1 MPVTLCSI
9 LIKFF
14 FLIEK
19 DNEKDNFLIQNS
31 QLRRHKCNSGLPLEV
46 KGIVRKLANWIRKM
60 KTLALYCLLES
71 YPGKSLSYSSEIMSV
86 LPKKHKSIQI
96 IGCEI
101 FHWVGMAENLIEH
114 IKR

>member
-1 MPVTLCSI
+1 MFYTNKVLFQ
-9 LIKFF
+9 IK
-14 FLIEK
+14 K

-31 QLRRHKCNSGLPLEV
+31 QLRRNKCNSVPSLEV
-46 KGIVRKLANWIRKM
+46 KEIVRKLANWIRKK
-60 KTLALYCLLES
+60 KTLALFYLLES

-86 LPKKHKSIQI
+86 LPKKHNLIQI

-101 FHWVGMAENLIEH
+101 FHWISMAENLIDH